1 MADVERSF
9 ERMAKSTP
17 FWREAP
23 PASID
28 PSSIAS
34 SSLVVNVSPG
44 TADDFTVTSTT
55 HQTLEGTGG
64 YMDVSGARDVRMDIS
79 CIAQPATGSALLL
92 SVLVDGS
99 PITDRI
105 AGASTASAQ
114 FTTLS
119 GHYTAPAGQIRPGR
133 RLFAIGAYVTGGTG
147 TVFCGDTNAVR
158 LDVREVF

>member
-9 ERMAKSTP
+9 ERMSKSTP

-28 PSSIAS
+28 PSSIVS
-34 SSLVVNVSPG
+34 SSLRVLVSPG
-44 TADDFTVTSTT
+44 TASNFTVSTT
-55 HQTLEGTGG
+55 AHQALEGTGG
-64 YMDVSGARDVRMDIS
+64 YMDVSGNRDVRMDIT
-79 CIAQPATGSALLL
+79 CIAQPPTGSQLFVTAM
-92 SVLVDGS
+92 VDGQ

-105 AGASTASAQ
+105 AGASAPSAQ
-114 FTTLS
+114 FITLS
-119 GHYTAPAGQIRPGR
+119 GHYTASAGEIRPGR
-133 RLFAIGAYVTGGTG
+133 RLFSVGAYVNGGTG